1 MTKFKVVSN
10 GSSLLDEAIAVA
22 ERIGEDGGTDV
33 LVVVDGRSFDE
44 DGFIVGIEYNNGR
57 LPNVDKV
64 FETKAEAI
72 EYFNTLV
79 E

>member
-22 ERIGEDGGTDV
+22 ERKMDDGGTDV
-33 LVVVDGRSFDE
+33 LSVVNGMEFGE
-44 DGFIVGIEYNNGR
+44 DGFIVTIEYDNMR
-57 LPNVDKV
+57 YPNAEKV
-64 FETKAEAI
+64 FGTKSEAL